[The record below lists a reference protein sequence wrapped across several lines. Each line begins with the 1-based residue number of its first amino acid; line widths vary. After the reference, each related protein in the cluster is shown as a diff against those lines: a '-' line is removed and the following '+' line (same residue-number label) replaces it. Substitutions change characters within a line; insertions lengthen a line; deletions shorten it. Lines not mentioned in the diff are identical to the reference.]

1 MSDESSVESEA
12 DDPDLDLDDLA
23 SRAAEEHVALM
34 QILAKTIEEVVKEP
48 ELRNKLKQQEQTIV
62 AAIEAAMLTAREAW
76 SDAARRASRGEMEEP
91 KPNAARPEASP
102 QLEARPDLPS
112 LEMLERMDAELTALS
127 LVDTAIRHFDR
138 AAVTLE
144 LADRSR
150 YSSALV
156 LLVAIKR
163 SLLRGHNA
171 YAVRRFIDMAIQGL
185 DTSVEELNTFFRP
198 INEAGPYDPAN
209 ISEAQ
214 RQHLP
219 GLAVAM
225 VMRENHDRIW
235 QEDRLLDA
243 AKVAAEQ
250 IADEWLSERLQAIPP
265 SGPLFSRAQWARWM
279 SELVTKA
286 LSVSN
291 DHAVQRGANPDPA
304 VRHVAGIVAGL
315 RAAAAVPE
323 LRDLVIRYTDPD
335 EHGRRCDIAIV
346 KVREYLNSTGRP
358 DAEAIIRRVLLAF
371 GYEGRKAHS
380 LFESIGIAEKRRATK
395 GT

>member
-1 MSDESSVESEA
+1 
-12 DDPDLDLDDLA
+12 
-23 SRAAEEHVALM
+23 
-34 QILAKTIEEVVKEP
+34 
-48 ELRNKLKQQEQTIV
+48 
-62 AAIEAAMLTAREAW
+62 
-76 SDAARRASRGEMEEP
+76 
-91 KPNAARPEASP
+91 
-102 QLEARPDLPS
+102 
-112 LEMLERMDAELTALS
+112 
-127 LVDTAIRHFDR
+127 
-138 AAVTLE
+138 
-144 LADRSR
+144 
-150 YSSALV
+150 
-156 LLVAIKR
+156 
-163 SLLRGHNA
+163 
-171 YAVRRFIDMAIQGL
+171 MAIQGL

-198 INEAGPYDPAN
+198 INDAGPYDPAN

-225 VMRENHDRIW
+225 VMRGNHDRIW
-235 QEDRLLDA
+235 QEDQLLDA
-243 AKVAAEQ
+243 AKLAAEQ

-265 SGPLFSRAQWARWM
+265 SGPLFTRAQWARWM

-291 DHAVQRGANPDPA
+291 DYALQRGANPDPA

-323 LRDLVIRYTDPD
+323 LRDLVVRYTDPD
-335 EHGRRCDIAIV
+335 EHGRRCDMAIV

-380 LFESIGIAEKRRATK
+380 LFESIGIAGKRRATK